1 MPPPALR
8 DHRGQSLVLVVG
20 MLCGV
25 LLGAF
30 VLGAVARGI
39 GLRSDDQR
47 AADISALAGARAMLD
62 AYPRLFEP
70 ATVDGVPNPS
80 HLEKAAY
87 LELGRTAA
95 LTAAR
100 RNGARAATVAF
111 PDADA
116 MAPVRVRVGVR
127 RKVAVEHSGRRA

>member
-1 MPPPALR
+1 MPPPAVR
-8 DHRGQSLVLVVG
+8 DARGQSLVLVVG
-20 MLCGV
+20 ALCGI

-47 AADISALAGARAMLD
+47 AADLAALAGARAMLG

-70 ATVDGVPNPS
+70 ATVDGAPNPS

-87 LELGRTAA
+87 LALGRTAA
-95 LTAAR
+95 LTVVR
-100 RNGARAATVAF
+100 RNGAPAATVSF
-111 PDADA
+111 PDDA
-116 MAPVRVRVGVR
+116 A
-127 RKVAVEHSGRRA
+127 